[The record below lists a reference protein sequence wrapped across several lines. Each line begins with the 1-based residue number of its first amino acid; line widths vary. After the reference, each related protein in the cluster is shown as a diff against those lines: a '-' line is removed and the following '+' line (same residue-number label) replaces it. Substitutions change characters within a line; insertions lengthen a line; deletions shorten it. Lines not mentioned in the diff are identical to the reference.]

1 MEYKMSTIA
10 SLIESISNEDT
21 LSIEAQFD
29 DLMAEKVADKIDN
42 MKSKVAIKFFNVDG
56 EDDKD
61 DKDDSDED
69 KKDKKDCK

>member
-61 DKDDSDED
+61 DSDED
-69 KKDKKDCK
+69 KKDCK